1 VGQRVNQ
8 LPDRQWPDCPIT
20 NWFFSNLMADVGSQ
34 LRTAREAKGLTLE
47 QAYKLTRIK
56 VIYLEAL
63 EANQLNALPGL
74 VQARG
79 FVRTYANFLSL
90 DGEALAS
97 ALEVDR
103 SIAPEVVV
111 SIMPK
116 PISPPPSKPLTPPPD
131 RSLPPA
137 KAIEPPRLPKISVPA
152 SRDTS
157 SASPGGIPTTWLIIG
172 AIVLFVLG
180 IVLVI
185 SALSSGGAQPLP
197 TPEANMPNLLNAA
210 SIAAPK
216 ISAAPSDPVSITIV
230 SGEHVWVR
238 ITLDGQTAFEG
249 LMQPNESHIWQAKDE
264 VIVETGNAAAL
275 TVTHNGRSDMLGQ
288 RGQIV
293 ARAFGHAGSEEV
305 APAASTHVTRTS
317 LKSQSIATATLKP

>member
-1 VGQRVNQ
+1 M
-8 LPDRQWPDCPIT
+8 T
-20 NWFFSNLMADVGSQ
+20 DVGSQ
-34 LRTAREAKGLTLE
+34 LRAAREVKGLTLE

-79 FVRTYANFLSL
+79 FVRTYANFLGL
-90 DGEALAS
+90 DGEALAA

-103 SIAPEVVV
+103 SIAPEAVQL
-111 SIMPK
+111 MTLK
-116 PISPPPSKPLTPPPD
+116 PVSPPPSKPLVPPPD

-137 KAIEPPRLPKISVPA
+137 KATEPPRVPKISVPT

-180 IVLVI
+180 LALVI
-185 SALSSGGAQPLP
+185 SALSSGGAKPLP
-197 TPEANMPNLLNAA
+197 TPEGDVPNSINAA
-210 SIAAPK
+210 SMTAPK
-216 ISAAPSDPVSITIV
+216 ISAAPSDPVSITIA

-249 LMQPNESHIWQAKDE
+249 LMQPNESRVWQAKDE

-275 TVTHNGRSDMLGQ
+275 TVTHNGRSGMLGQ
-288 RGQIV
+288 RGRIV
-293 ARAFGHAGSEEV
+293 ARAFGRSRSEDV
-305 APAASTHVTRTS
+305 QPAASLNMTRTS
-317 LKSQSIATATLKP
+317 LKSGTISTTQHP